1 MDESNNKKIK
11 LDEDEISVFSKFEG
25 QLLEKINQSKKTF
38 QEIEKEI
45 EEKNNELQQLKRS
58 VFEQTEKWKEEASQ
72 KLEKYIGKE
81 KTKFEKARNKIMT
94 TLDNIYYRSREN
106 LDYLSHEFWLKV
118 IAIVA
123 GYLAILFFTKNWTN
137 WTIITISSL
146 YLFVTALLLIRTW
159 HLNNNMYAEVTKSHN
174 EIKSLNIEN
183 TEYDIPTIS
192 LENTKDS
199 KFLDR
204 IKDIFAEH
212 INEIGKLTIK
222 TTPILRETLDIIKE
236 KECYKSFVDKYV
248 SSLQFYGFPT
258 EGLKDKL
265 IRKRNAISDPDVW
278 ENDINIATTEYYK
291 KKHDFIVNDP
301 LIFSLMFREHISD
314 ISGLKMLWR
323 EKKEDLYRGI
333 SEILYKNGLIPN
345 FFDYT
350 PNDLAEMLLDMEEFN
365 IEKLRTKVYSY
376 GFYYNFTKTYQEFLF
391 NNEVAKSRDITFSN
405 VYEQL
410 KTFHDK
416 KFDDSN
422 TIEILLNILF
432 NICRK
437 NILELYPEL
446 SNNEI
451 DGYSYLSLPM
461 FFSNNASYLEKAC
474 KYIASNDNKIAIES
488 VFVYLELKKQYN
500 EEGHSNTPTIRD
512 VMKKFNEKIK
522 KLSEEKLNKELETL
536 KATLASGEWINSSS
550 RLMIKTLNKNS
561 EILNNFRD
569 NEHILNAIKRLFR
582 DVKVETIERV
592 LESQYFS
599 AYLITYDSTEGSI
612 RAVLDNLSNRLN
624 GKRGSPYNFIK
635 YTKNV
640 MVGIVPKD
648 YTFEKIKNK
657 FLSDFKKELSIQNPN
672 LKNPNLTIQRVTPS
686 RYSFGRMNFKGMK
699 NIEIGENVDLIE
711 KIKDIALEEFEEED
725 LIKITIY
732 DKKSKIDFIMGLLE
746 SLSVCNLIEKVTA
759 LSDKEKNLLG
769 EMELWEKIYKAANV
783 TDMSQLL
790 NQIRLGNKNRV
801 IESIDK
807 GLKDHF
813 YRRLSLEKN
822 RRKVMAENLFLALS
836 EIASI
841 ASSLE

>member
-106 LDYLSHEFWLKV
+106 LDYLSYEFWLKV

-137 WTIITISSL
+137 WTIIAISSL

-536 KATLASGEWINSSS
+536 KATLAGNSQGN
-550 RLMIKTLNKNS
+550 TC
-561 EILNNFRD
+561 
-569 NEHILNAIKRLFR
+569 
-582 DVKVETIERV
+582 
-592 LESQYFS
+592 
-599 AYLITYDSTEGSI
+599 
-612 RAVLDNLSNRLN
+612 
-624 GKRGSPYNFIK
+624 KRG
-635 YTKNV
+635 
-640 MVGIVPKD
+640 M
-648 YTFEKIKNK
+648 
-657 FLSDFKKELSIQNPN
+657 
-672 LKNPNLTIQRVTPS
+672 
-686 RYSFGRMNFKGMK
+686 
-699 NIEIGENVDLIE
+699 
-711 KIKDIALEEFEEED
+711 
-725 LIKITIY
+725 
-732 DKKSKIDFIMGLLE
+732 DK
-746 SLSVCNLIEKVTA
+746 
-759 LSDKEKNLLG
+759 
-769 EMELWEKIYKAANV
+769 
-783 TDMSQLL
+783 
-790 NQIRLGNKNRV
+790 
-801 IESIDK
+801 
-807 GLKDHF
+807 
-813 YRRLSLEKN
+813 
-822 RRKVMAENLFLALS
+822 
-836 EIASI
+836 
-841 ASSLE
+841 